1 MLTKT
6 AIHKYKQLFGF
17 IRAKINLKKKKT
29 QRKKWQIGH
38 KMQTKPIHFLVL
50 NLKKNVHLEYL
61 ILQHSLDEVL
71 IIDFKIYLMLFIKSL
86 VYSFYN

>member
-1 MLTKT
+1 MTSQLCCLHRNVYASLNASLKLTLNAKILLTKT

-50 NLKKNVHLEYL
+50 NLKK
-61 ILQHSLDEVL
+61 
-71 IIDFKIYLMLFIKSL
+71 MFI
-86 VYSFYN
+86 